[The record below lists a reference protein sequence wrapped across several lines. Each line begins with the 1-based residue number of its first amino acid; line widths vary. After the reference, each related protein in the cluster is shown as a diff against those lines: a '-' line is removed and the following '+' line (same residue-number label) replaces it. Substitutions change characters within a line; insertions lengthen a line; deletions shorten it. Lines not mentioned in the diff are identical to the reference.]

1 MKYLLFLTGIAF
13 FAITGWPQ
21 PSEEVNAL
29 VYFREGKLDK
39 AKESIDAASQHP
51 KTKELGKT
59 WKLRGDIYAR
69 IYSTQNQKGFK
80 KLSDQPI
87 EEAIQSYAKALEL
100 GLKKDD
106 EKRAHQ
112 QLQLLQNFALNEG
125 VMRFNEKAFKKARTF
140 FDLTI
145 KAAELNSEIDSLA
158 IYNSGLASERLGDT
172 DAAIRS
178 YEKCTQLGYKKDVM
192 YAFLYFIY
200 VSKGDDVGASK
211 SLKEGL
217 EKYPNSSQL
226 MTNLLNEYLKTGKL
240 ESALPLLDKL
250 TTAEPENKQYHY
262 SKGAV
267 LDALKRYHEAESS
280 YKRALE
286 IDPDYFDARYN
297 LGANYFNRGVE
308 LNNKSNE
315 IQDPVEFKKMKQEA
329 DAEFFKA
336 ERELSKAAALD
347 PRNTAALNSLMQIYA
362 RTNDMEKY
370 KTTKEQ
376 LQKVQYGE

>member
-1 MKYLLFLTGIAF
+1 M
-13 FAITGWPQ
+13 
-21 PSEEVNAL
+21 
-29 VYFREGKLDK
+29 YFQDGKLDK

-59 WKLRGDIYAR
+59 WKLRGDIYAQ
-69 IYSTQNQKGFK
+69 IYSTKNQKGFEG
-80 KLSDQPI
+80 LSDRPI
-87 EEAIQSYAKALEL
+87 EVAVRSYAKALDF

-125 VMRFNEKAFKKARTF
+125 VILFNEKQFKKARSF
-140 FDLTI
+140 FNLTGE
-145 KAAELNSEIDSLA
+145 AAELNNEIDSLA

-200 VSKGDDVGASK
+200 VSKGDDIGASR

-217 EKYPNSSQL
+217 EKYPNSTQL
-226 MTNLLNEYLKTGKL
+226 MTNLLNEYLKAGNL
-240 ESALPLLDKL
+240 EPTLPLIDKL
-250 TTAEPENKQYHY
+250 TTAEPENKQFHY

-267 LDALKRYHEAESS
+267 LDALKRYQEAESS

-286 IDPDYFDARYN
+286 IDPNYLDARYN

-315 IQDPVEFKKMKQEA
+315 
-329 DAEFFKA
+329 
-336 ERELSKAAALD
+336 L
-347 PRNTAALNSLMQIYA
+347 
-362 RTNDMEKY
+362 
-370 KTTKEQ
+370 
-376 LQKVQYGE
+376 